1 MSRLLGRSTRYGYLL
16 AVVAIAFSTALFLA
30 GRDTFAKDQWALL
43 YLLLVVLVAGASGTG
58 PAILAAVLAFFAWD
72 FFFLPPYL
80 TLAVNDSKDWL
91 SLLVLLA
98 VGVAMGVQTG
108 RMRDREAQAL
118 AREHE
123 TAALNRLSAGLVS
136 QASTAE
142 MAETILGEI
151 VGLLG
156 ATSATLFVGDDERL
170 TTICVTPQAGEPDS
184 ATTTVAHWVYTN
196 DAPVGLPRA
205 AQAQPIVV
213 SAQGETVPGEAQLDI
228 QTPSEGFRVPEGSG
242 GVFLPL
248 RSTTG
253 VVGVL
258 SVAGRVDKRAY
269 DDDESRLLASIA
281 NLVAAFL
288 ERQQLQGVATAAE
301 ALREADRLKSSLLS
315 SVSHELKTPLAA
327 LTATVSNLLEGDVPW
342 NEKSVRDELRAI
354 VSDVARLNN
363 SIGALLD
370 LSRLEARAWEPHREL
385 YELSDILVTSLDALP
400 VHQRGR
406 VTITLPDDLP
416 PLRVD
421 FVQWVRV
428 FQNLLENAVLYAGA
442 SQLLVG
448 AQATA
453 GSLRMWVQD
462 EGPGIPEEEHEAV
475 FEKFFRGHKTGQKAP
490 SGTGLGLAI
499 TREIVRAHGGT
510 VHIEDVAPHG
520 ARFVID
526 LPNDMAE
533 NQESRRASLSARR
546 ARR

>member
-1 MSRLLGRSTRYGYLL
+1 MLRRLISWFARHGYLL
-16 AVVAIAFSTALFLA
+16 AVLAIVVSTALFLP
-30 GRDTFAKDQWALL
+30 GRDTFAKGQWALL
-43 YLLLVVLVAGASGTG
+43 YLLIVVLVAGASGAG
-58 PAILAAVLAFFAWD
+58 PAIVAAVLAFFAWD
-72 FFFLPPYL
+72 FFFLPPYH
-80 TLAVNDSKDWL
+80 TLLVREPKDYL
-91 SLLVLLA
+91 SLFAFLV
-98 VGVAMGVQTG
+98 VGVVMGLQTG

-170 TTICVTPQAGEPDS
+170 TTHLRHAPGRRARQRARRRWPTGSTPTTRRSACREPRRRSPSWCRLRGDAAGR
-184 ATTTVAHWVYTN
+184 
-196 DAPVGLPRA
+196 DAVDA
-205 AQAQPIVV
+205 
-213 SAQGETVPGEAQLDI
+213 

-258 SVAGRVDKRAY
+258 SVAGRVDERAY
-269 DDDESRLLASIA
+269 DDDEARLLASIA

-400 VHQRGR
+400 GHQRGR

-428 FQNLLENAVLYAGA
+428 FQNLLENAMLYAGA
-442 SQLLVG
+442 SQLQVG

-453 GSLRMWVQD
+453 DGLRMWVQD
-462 EGPGIPEEEHEAV
+462 EGPGISRRGARGGLREVLPRPADGPEGAV
-475 FEKFFRGHKTGQKAP
+475 G
-490 SGTGLGLAI
+490 
-499 TREIVRAHGGT
+499 
-510 VHIEDVAPHG
+510 HG
-520 ARFVID
+520 ARPRHHARD
-526 LPNDMAE
+526 RARPRR
-533 NQESRRASLSARR
+533 QRPRRRRRAARGAFCDRPADR
-546 ARR
+546 ADTNEEEP